1 MTTPKASK
9 RKTPSLQ
16 MELAGT
22 DGEKGHKEKLQLY
35 ARAKSHAQ
43 AVADFIL
50 TKDFT
55 LHKEAEAL
63 TACSSWLVFRHYF
76 TSDRFR
82 LIGGC
87 TCKKHL
93 LCAMCA
99 LRRAAKTVR
108 AYEAKIRQVMQ
119 EQAGAGLV
127 PVLVTLT
134 VKNGAD
140 LDERTNHLERAFKT
154 MVSNRRYAKAGG
166 RHKTVFRL
174 LAGAAG
180 AFEFKR
186 GCNSGLWHPHIH
198 LWALVPGDVDLF
210 LMMWDLSDEWRRI
223 TRDSQNV
230 DIRPIDCG
238 TDESFMKSIC
248 EVFRYALKFGE
259 MEIEDQVHAYKV
271 LRGRR
276 LVRDFGLLH
285 GVQVPDDLHDTIE
298 SELALEPYVDML
310 YEHIGG
316 KVGYTLR
323 SVCDTGD
330 LYTAEKPGR
339 MPEAR
344 RVARRVA
351 GRLPLQVLNPDSTDD
366 HRQVVD
372 QGYMDKWVDS
382 TAVETYQPTEA
393 PF

>member
-1 MTTPKASK
+1 MTSK
-9 RKTPSLQ
+9 RQRKTPSLRA
-16 MELAGT
+16 ELAGT
-22 DGEKGHKEKLQLY
+22 DGEKGHKEKLRLY
-35 ARAKSHAQ
+35 SSAKTHAQ
-43 AVADFIL
+43 AVAAYIVDH
-50 TKDFT
+50 DFT

-63 TACSSWLVFRHYF
+63 AACSSWLVFHHYF

-134 VKNGAD
+134 VKNGSD

-186 GCNSGLWHPHIH
+186 GRNSGLWHPHIH
-198 LWALVPGDVDLF
+198 LWALVPGDVDLVE
-210 LMMWDLSDEWRRI
+210 MMWDLSDEWRRI
-223 TRDSQNV
+223 TGDSQNV
-230 DIRPIDCG
+230 DVRPIDCT

-259 MEIEDQVHAYKV
+259 MEIQDQVHAYKI

-298 SELALEPYVDML
+298 SELALEPYIDLM
-310 YEHIGG
+310 YEHLGAKIGYSL
-316 KVGYTLR
+316 KAT
-323 SVCDTGD
+323 CDTGD
-330 LYTAEKPGR
+330 LYTQTGKPTR
-339 MPEAR
+339 PSEATR
-344 RVARRVA
+344 AARSMS
-351 GRLPLQVLNPDSTDD
+351 GRLPLMVLNPDSTD
-366 HRQVVD
+366 RQRLTVD
-372 QGYMDKWVDS
+372 QDYMDAWVEE
-382 TAVETYQPTEA
+382 TTVESHQPSEA